1 MAEYVSVGTQTVN
14 PGESVVYNIA
24 VVPCNRGLVRPR
36 LGSGNLNLKGWVPS
50 NYGCSCIRNRNAIY
64 LAEFGANIAIPDGET
79 VGPISLAFA
88 LDGGTIEASS
98 MIATPTAVQ
107 SFYNVSRT
115 KNISVLNGC
124 CQTLTVRNT
133 SSIPILVSDPSIVI
147 SRPDLAITR

>member
-24 VVPCNRGLVRPR
+24 VVPCTRGLVRPR
-36 LGSGNLNLKGWVPS
+36 LGSGNINLKGWVPAK
-50 NYGCSCIRNRNAIY
+50 YGCGCNCNRNANY
-64 LAEFGANIAIPDGET
+64 LAEFGANIAIPDEET

-98 MIATPTAVQ
+98 MSATPTVTQA
-107 SFYNVSRT
+107 FFNVSRT
-115 KNISVLNGC
+115 KNIPVLNGC

>member
-50 NYGCSCIRNRNAIY
+50 NYSCSCIRNRNAIY

>member
-24 VVPCNRGLVRPR
+24 VVPCTRGLVRPR
-36 LGSGNLNLKGWVPS
+36 LGSGNINLKGWVPAK
-50 NYGCSCIRNRNAIY
+50 YGCGCNCNRNAIY